1 MKIIGIIGGMSWES
15 TQSYYQIINQEV
27 KRRLGGLH
35 SAKCIVYSVDFA
47 EIEQL
52 QQSGDWESSALIL
65 GAAARALQLAG
76 VELIVVATNTMHKVF
91 DKIQQSVSVPLL
103 HIADV
108 TAEQIKLSGVKK
120 VALLGTRFTMEQDF
134 YKGRLSDNHSIEV
147 ITPDNDE
154 RKVVHDII
162 YDELC
167 QGIIKDDSRQYYL
180 DLIKRLVARGA
191 DGIILGC
198 TEIEQ
203 LINQIN
209 CGVPLFATARIH
221 ALAAVN
227 FALQDV
233 SK

>member
-52 QQSGDWESSALIL
+52 QQSGDWERSALIL
-65 GAAARALQLAG
+65 GDAARALQLAG
-76 VELIVVATNTMHKVF
+76 AELIVVATNTMHKVF
-91 DKIQQSVSVPLL
+91 DEIQQSVSVPLL

-108 TAEQIKLSGVKK
+108 IAERIKLSGVKK

-147 ITPDNDE
+147 VTPDNDE

-167 QGIIKDDSRQYYL
+167 QGVIKDDSRQYYL

-203 LINQIN
+203 LINQID
-209 CGVPLFATARIH
+209 CSVPLFATARIH